1 MISLETTGKVRRD
14 HFVHGKSIKQISRER
29 GLSRN
34 SVRKIVR
41 SGETATFSY
50 ERSDTPMPKLG
61 AFVAQLDAMLEAN
74 EKRAKRDRYRL
85 TRIFDD
91 LRREGYEGGYDAVRR
106 YALRWRRQRNGGVSQ
121 AFVPL
126 YFAPGE
132 AFQFDWSHEWVV
144 MDGVTTKVKVAHIRL
159 CYSRMRFLIAY
170 PRETQ
175 EMVFDAH
182 DRAFAFFEGAC
193 SRGIYDNM
201 STAVDAILVG
211 KERRFNRGFQRMCS
225 HHLVEPTACSPAA
238 GWEKGQVE
246 NQVKTSRDAIFT
258 PRLRAANYDEL
269 NAVLRERVLA
279 YAARTRHPEM
289 KDKTILDVFEEERV
303 ALVPWQGSFDGYAE
317 TTAAVSKT
325 CLVSFERNRYSVS
338 AEAAGRPVQLRA
350 YADRVVMLQDG
361 NVVGEHA
368 RVFGR
373 DHTVYNPWHYVPVL
387 ERKPGALRNGAP
399 FKRLTLPPAMARVRA
414 RLSAAGDG
422 DRQMVD
428 LLVAAHQQGIE
439 AVEVACAD
447 ALKAGLRSADAILNI
462 LARHNAPAPSEAVT
476 PPAHLHLRAE
486 PVADCARYDRLV
498 TEARH
503 GAA

>member
-106 YALRWRRQRNGGVSQ
+106 YAQRWRRQRNGGVSQ

-193 SRGIYDNM
+193 SRGIYDSEACAATGSRPRRT

-238 GWEKGQVE
+238 GWGEPCRATDGVDG
-246 NQVKTSRDAIFT
+246 SRS
-258 PRLRAANYDEL
+258 
-269 NAVLRERVLA
+269 
-279 YAARTRHPEM
+279 RH
-289 KDKTILDVFEEERV
+289 RN
-303 ALVPWQGSFDGYAE
+303 VP
-317 TTAAVSKT
+317 
-325 CLVSFERNRYSVS
+325 
-338 AEAAGRPVQLRA
+338 
-350 YADRVVMLQDG
+350 
-361 NVVGEHA
+361 
-368 RVFGR
+368 
-373 DHTVYNPWHYVPVL
+373 
-387 ERKPGALRNGAP
+387 
-399 FKRLTLPPAMARVRA
+399 
-414 RLSAAGDG
+414 
-422 DRQMVD
+422 
-428 LLVAAHQQGIE
+428 
-439 AVEVACAD
+439 
-447 ALKAGLRSADAILNI
+447 
-462 LARHNAPAPSEAVT
+462 
-476 PPAHLHLRAE
+476 
-486 PVADCARYDRLV
+486 
-498 TEARH
+498 
-503 GAA
+503 